1 MYGAY
6 YAQKCAKGVDTPFN
20 SEFAGKLF
28 VLWCEIEVTPENCQ
42 PQKGMLRAKTF
53 VEHKK
58 GKDMKARSC
67 WRV

>member
-1 MYGAY
+1 MYGPY
-6 YAQKCAKGVDTPFN
+6 YAQKSAKGVGTSFN
-20 SEFAGKLF
+20 SEMAGKLF
-28 VLWCEIEVTPENCQ
+28 VLWCEIEVTPVTAQDVKN
-42 PQKGMLRAKTF
+42 MLKTTKF

>member
-6 YAQKCAKGVDTPFN
+6 YAHKCAKGVDTSFN

-28 VLWCEIEVTPENCQ
+28 VLWYEIEVTPGNVQ
-42 PQKGMLRAKTF
+42 QLKDMISAKTF
-53 VEHKK
+53 AEHKK
-58 GKDMKARSC
+58 GKDIKARSC

>member
-1 MYGAY
+1 MYGPY
-6 YAQKCAKGVDTPFN
+6 YVHKCAKGVDTSFN

-28 VLWCEIEVTPENCQ
+28 VLWCEIEVTPGNVQ
-42 PQKGMLRAKTF
+42 QLKDMVRSKTF
-53 VEHKK
+53 VGHKK